1 MINTLQEIRI
11 AIVDDHD
18 MLRDAIRQALQTIDS
33 FQIEI
38 LAKHGQDLIEQMEQ
52 KEIDLVILDIQM
64 PVMNGMQTLNY
75 LKTCHSD
82 LKVIMLSSLAEE
94 GIIAKYKEL
103 GADGYVVKSGAEEL
117 VDEIK
122 KVMSRNPEF

>member
-18 MLRDAIRQALQTIDS
+18 MLRDAIRLALQTIDS

-38 LAKHGQDLIEQMEQ
+38 LARHGQDLIEQMEK

-94 GIIAKYKEL
+94 GIIAKYKQL
-103 GADGYVVKSGAEEL
+103 GADGYVVKSSTEEL
-117 VDEIK
+117 IDEIK
-122 KVMSRNPEF
+122 KVMNLTPEF

>member
-1 MINTLQEIRI
+1 
-11 AIVDDHD
+11 
-18 MLRDAIRQALQTIDS
+18 
-33 FQIEI
+33 
-38 LAKHGQDLIEQMEQ
+38 MEK

-94 GIIAKYKEL
+94 GIIDKYKQL
-103 GADGYVVKSGAEEL
+103 GADGYVIKSGAEEL
-117 VDEIK
+117 IDEIK
-122 KVMSRNPEF
+122 KVMNLTPEF